1 MKDTEKWVIRRG
13 VEYLVAIAYLDSR
26 TPRWS
31 RSPWD
36 ALRIPWRDEADR
48 VARHFGGEVLR
59 FSQTKGVIE

>member
-1 MKDTEKWVIRRG
+1 MKEKEQWIIRRG

-36 ALRIPWRDEADR
+36 AVRIPWRDEADR
-48 VARHFGGEVLR
+48 VAKKFGADVLR
-59 FSQTKGVIE
+59 FSNVKGVME